1 MNRNSNDLEKHTISL
16 EDYGI
21 INAKI
26 NYNLSVESLY
36 NICVK
41 NNQGVLTNKDVLAI
55 NTGKFT
61 GRSPKDRYIV
71 SDKITKDKVWWGDI
85 NRPITSNVYDN
96 LFKKIINHL
105 SEKELYVRDCYA
117 CASQKNRLNLRTICE
132 YAWSDIFSH
141 NMFLR
146 PENNEKFKIEWT
158 VISAPNFHANPKE
171 DGIDNENFSI
181 INFSKKIIIIGGTGY
196 TGEIK
201 KGIFSVLN
209 FTLPVQKNVLPMH
222 CSANSGENGDTSIFF
237 GLSGTGKTTL
247 STDSS
252 RKLIGDDEHGWDQ
265 DDNIFNFEGGCYAKV
280 LNLSKEK
287 EPEIFGAIK
296 KGAILEN
303 VVADEDGVVDY
314 DDNSKTEKEVV
325 LDVWNNYATS
335 SNSYGRIT
343 LELTGASSVSP
354 FILTVQSGTTS
365 TSIFTASIGDNLTST
380 SLQSWQHYAV
390 SMKNSGSSVVEHT
403 PKEALKR
410 EEKMDKSSRKCTSI

>member
-26 NYNLSVESLY
+26 NYNLPVESLY
-36 NICVK
+36 NICVN
-41 NNQGVLTNKDVLAI
+41 NNQGVLTNKNVLAI

-85 NRPITSNVYDN
+85 NRPIESNVFDN

-105 SEKELYVRDCYA
+105 SEKVLYVRDCYA
-117 CASQKNRLNLRTICE
+117 CASEKNRLNLRTICE

-201 KGIFSVLN
+201 KEFFCFKFY
-209 FTLPVQKNVLPMH
+209 FT
-222 CSANSGENGDTSIFF
+222 CSEKCVTNA
-237 GLSGTGKTTL
+237 LQC
-247 STDSS
+247 
-252 RKLIGDDEHGWDQ
+252 KL
-265 DDNIFNFEGGCYAKV
+265 
-280 LNLSKEK
+280 
-287 EPEIFGAIK
+287 
-296 KGAILEN
+296 
-303 VVADEDGVVDY
+303 
-314 DDNSKTEKEVV
+314 
-325 LDVWNNYATS
+325 
-335 SNSYGRIT
+335 GR
-343 LELTGASSVSP
+343 E
-354 FILTVQSGTTS
+354 
-365 TSIFTASIGDNLTST
+365 
-380 SLQSWQHYAV
+380 W
-390 SMKNSGSSVVEHT
+390 
-403 PKEALKR
+403 
-410 EEKMDKSSRKCTSI
+410 